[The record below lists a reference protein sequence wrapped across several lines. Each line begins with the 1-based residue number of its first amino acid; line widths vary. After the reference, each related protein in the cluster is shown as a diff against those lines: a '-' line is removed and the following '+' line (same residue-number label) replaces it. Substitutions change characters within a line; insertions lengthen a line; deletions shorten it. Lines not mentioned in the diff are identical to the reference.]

1 MKERELFEWLKEK
14 HFPDLEH
21 SPQVYDGFDCVTK
34 KFGMFIELKSRNTH
48 YDTLLLEKKKFDFL
62 VTKAKELGLTAWYV
76 NYTPSGVWSFKLD
89 DENDFV
95 WEDKWLPVTTEFTN
109 KSKIMK
115 QVTFLPLSMGIQ
127 IK

>member
-21 SPQVYDGFDCVTK
+21 SPEIYDGFDCVTK

-76 NYTPSGVWSFKLD
+76 NYTPSGIWSFKLD

-115 QVTFLPLSMGIQ
+115 PVTFLPLSMGIQ

>member
-1 MKERELFEWLKEK
+1 MKEKELFEWLKEK

-21 SPQVYDGFDCVTK
+21 SPQVYDGFDCVTI

-109 KSKIMK
+109 KS
-115 QVTFLPLSMGIQ
+115 S
-127 IK
+127 

>member
-1 MKERELFEWLKEK
+1 MKEKELFEWLKEK

-62 VTKAKELGLTAWYV
+62 VTKAKELELTAWYV
-76 NYTPSGVWSFKLD
+76 NYTPSGIWSFKLD

-95 WEDKWLPVTTEFTN
+95 WEDKWLPVTTEFAN

-115 QVTFLPLSMGIQ
+115 PVTFLPLSMGIQ

>member
-1 MKERELFEWLKEK
+1 
-14 HFPDLEH
+14 
-21 SPQVYDGFDCVTK
+21 
-34 KFGMFIELKSRNTH
+34 
-48 YDTLLLEKKKFDFL
+48 LLEKKKFDFL

-89 DENDFV
+89 NENNFV

>member
-1 MKERELFEWLKEK
+1 MKEKELFAWLKDN

-21 SPQVYDGFDCVTK
+21 SPQIYDGFDCVTK

-89 DENDFV
+89 NENDFV

>member
-1 MKERELFEWLKEK
+1 MKEKELFEWLKEK

-21 SPQVYDGFDCVTK
+21 SPQVYDGFDCVTI

-76 NYTPSGVWSFKLD
+76 NYTPSGIWSFKLD

-95 WEDKWLPVTTEFTN
+95 WEDKWLPITTEFTN

-115 QVTFLPLSMGIQ
+115 PVTFLPLSMGIQ

>member
-109 KSKIMK
+109 KNKIMK

>member
-1 MKERELFEWLKEK
+1 MKEKELFEWLKEK

-21 SPQVYDGFDCVTK
+21 SPEIYDGFDCVTK
-34 KFGMFIELKSRNTH
+34 KYGMFIELKSRNTH

-109 KSKIMK
+109 KNKIMK
-115 QVTFLPLSMGIQ
+115 PVTFLPLSMGIQ

>member
-34 KFGMFIELKSRNTH
+34 KYGMFIELKSRNTH

-109 KSKIMK
+109 KNKIMK
-115 QVTFLPLSMGIQ
+115 PVTFLPLSMGIQ